1 MSSTAGN
8 CNLIQVTYVY
18 LTENYHCM
26 KKSFI
31 LIFIVILTACSSA
44 KLLTPAQ
51 SDVDRVSAK
60 YPGYTLAELNEG
72 KAMFEQTCSR
82 CHRLKDP
89 ASRNEDKWNKI
100 VPQMIGKLNKKEGKV
115 VVDDKQQAIILRY
128 MVTMSSAPKPTK

>member
-1 MSSTAGN
+1 
-8 CNLIQVTYVY
+8 
-18 LTENYHCM
+18 M

-31 LIFIVILTACSSA
+31 LISIVLLTACSSA

-51 SDVDRVSAK
+51 SDVDRVAVK

-100 VPQMIGKLNKKEGKV
+100 VPKMIGKLNKREGKE
-115 VVDDKQQAIILRY
+115 VVDDKHTSDHFEIPGHY
-128 MVTMSSAPKPTK
+128 EFSSETHKIEPLG